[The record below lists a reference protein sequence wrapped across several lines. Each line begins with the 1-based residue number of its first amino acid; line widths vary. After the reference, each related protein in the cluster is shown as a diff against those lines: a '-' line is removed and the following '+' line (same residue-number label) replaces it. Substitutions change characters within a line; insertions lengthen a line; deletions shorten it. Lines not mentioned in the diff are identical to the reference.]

1 MMIII
6 LSSFF
11 FALAIGLILTEKMEN
26 LMELFLLLFSFC
38 FFMHGTHSNFRLFVL
53 LFMIFRSLFS
63 NVLNLFIN
71 GLSNLIKGD
80 EVE

>member
-38 FFMHGTHSNFRLFVL
+38 FFMHGTHFNFRLFVL

-63 NVLNLFIN
+63 NVLNLFID